1 MSVPRK
7 KGLLDIMKLDSLDRK
22 LLNIIQADF
31 PLVPEPYR
39 EIAEALGITEDEVI
53 DRIRT
58 MLDSGLIRRLG
69 GIFDSRKLGYQGA
82 LCAVKADRDS
92 IDQVAALINS
102 FPGVTHNYLR
112 EHAYN
117 VWFTVLAQSE
127 EEMENILSEIRK
139 HSAIQEI
146 IVLPAENV
154 FKIRVNFNLE

>member
-7 KGLLDIMKLDSLDRK
+7 KGLLDFMKLDSLDRK

-39 EIAEALGITEDEVI
+39 EIGEALGITEDDVI

-117 VWFTVLAQSE
+117 VWFTVHVSYTHLT
-127 EEMENILSEIRK
+127 
-139 HSAIQEI
+139 
-146 IVLPAENV
+146 LPANREV
-154 FKIRVNFNLE
+154 